1 MSELTPI
8 WPANR
13 EFLEKAASIL
23 KNGGIGAMP
32 TETVYGL
39 AGDAFNTFAVS
50 RIFEAKNRPTFNPLI
65 VHISDPADLE
75 KLTSFP
81 LSKLQKL
88 IEAFWPGPLTL
99 VLPKL
104 DSVPDLTT
112 GGRPSVAVRLP
123 AHPVARDLIRL
134 SGGFLAAPSANPFNY
149 ISPTT
154 AEHVQSQLSGKIDF
168 ILDGGSCK
176 VGVESTVISL
186 TEDRPVLLRHGG
198 LSFEDLK
205 TVLPDLHER
214 TELHGDHGPDSPGQL
229 AVHYSPGTPMKL
241 WKGELLSGKKTG
253 FISWSFI
260 PEDAEVTVLRL
271 SEKGDLRE
279 AAARI
284 FEFLHILDKLN
295 LDMIYAEPVPEI
307 GLGKAIND
315 RLRKAAGKG

>member
-8 WPANR
+8 WPANP
-13 EFLEKAASIL
+13 EFIEQAAKIL
-23 KNGGIGAMP
+23 KKGGIGAMP

-39 AGDAFNTFAVS
+39 AGDSFKPFAVS

-65 VHISDPADLE
+65 VHIADPDDLE
-75 KLTSFP
+75 KLTPFP
-81 LSKLQKL
+81 QVKLQKL
-88 IEAFWPGPLTL
+88 IETFWPGPLTL

-104 DSVPDLTT
+104 NSVPDLTT

-123 AHPVARDLIRL
+123 AHQVARDLIRL

-154 AEHVQSQLSGKIDF
+154 AEHVQQQLSGKIDF
-168 ILDGGSCK
+168 ILDGGSCQ

-205 TVLPDLHER
+205 KVLPDLHER
-214 TELHGDHGPDSPGQL
+214 TELHAGNSPDSPGQL
-229 AVHYSPGTPMKL
+229 AVHYSPGTPMKV
-241 WKGELLSGKKTG
+241 WKGERLSGKKTG
-253 FISWSFI
+253 FISWTFI
-260 PEDAEVTVLRL
+260 PEDSEVPVFRL

-279 AAARI
+279 AASRLFDI
-284 FEFLHILDKLN
+284 LHSLDKLN
-295 LDMIYAEPVPEI
+295 LDMIYAEPVPET